1 MRLLGIR
8 AQDPPKYALALMDAI
23 FTDEEMGTCCF
34 SAGKR
39 STKQPLPEEKIRLIE
54 GTDKALCLLTIA

>member
-1 MRLLGIR
+1 MDLNTYYINDNVLRWQEKGVHLLGIR

-39 STKQPLPEEKIRLIE
+39 ST
-54 GTDKALCLLTIA
+54 

>member
-8 AQDPPKYALALMDAI
+8 AQDPPKYALALMDAV

-34 SAGKR
+34 LLGSDPLSNPSQKKR
-39 STKQPLPEEKIRLIE
+39 LN
-54 GTDKALCLLTIA
+54 LLKVCY

>member
-23 FTDEEMGTCCF
+23 FTDEEMGSCCF

-39 STKQPLPEEKIRLIE
+39 STEEPLPGDGVKLIK
-54 GTDKALCLLTIA
+54 GT